1 MREQLKAA
9 FTQFPYCLA
18 TYVCLI
24 GAGWL
29 LAFGWKPVENNPP
42 VYFQEAKVG
51 EGQKVWQV
59 SHTGSMKPFLQGG
72 EYVVT
77 EANYDAIQLGQIL
90 VYQAPYNK
98 SPIVHRA
105 VQKDELGW
113 IMSGDSAKHTE
124 SWYRVTKDNY
134 LGTVVAVYRLD
145 KSKAN

>member
-1 MREQLKAA
+1 VREQLKAA
-9 FTQFPYCLA
+9 FTQFPFCIA

-29 LAFGWKPVENNPP
+29 LFVGWEPVKDNPP
-42 VYFQEAKVG
+42 VYLQETNVG
-51 EGQKVWQV
+51 EGQKAWQV
-59 SHTGSMKPFLQGG
+59 SYTGSMRPFLQGG
-72 EYVVT
+72 EVVVT
-77 EANYDAIQLGQIL
+77 EANYDAIKLGQIV

-134 LGTVVAVYRLD
+134 LGTVVAVYQNLD
-145 KSKAN
+145 KK

>member
-1 MREQLKAA
+1 MSDQLKAA
-9 FTQFPYCLA
+9 FTKFPYCLA

-42 VYFQEAKVG
+42 VYFQETKVG

-77 EANYDAIQLGQIL
+77 VANYDAIRLGQIL
-90 VYQAPYNK
+90 VYHAPYNK

-105 VQKDELGW
+105 VQKDKDGW
-113 IMSGDSAKHTE
+113 IMSGDANRHTE
-124 SWYRVTKDNY
+124 SWFRVTKDNY
-134 LGTVVAVYRLD
+134 LGTVVSVYRLD
-145 KSKAN
+145 KTKAN

>member
-9 FTQFPYCLA
+9 FTKFPFCLA

-29 LAFGWKPVENNPP
+29 LLVGWEPVKDNPP
-42 VYFQEAKVG
+42 VYVREVEIRAG
-51 EGQKVWQV
+51 ERAWQV

-77 EANYDAIQLGQIL
+77 VANYDAIRLGQIL
-90 VYQAPYNK
+90 VYHAPYNK

-105 VQKDELGW
+105 VQKDKDGW
-113 IMSGDSAKHTE
+113 IMSGDANRHTE
-124 SWYRVTKDNY
+124 SWFRVTKDNY
-134 LGTVVAVYRLD
+134 LGTVVSVYRLD
-145 KSKAN
+145 KSKSN

>member
-9 FTQFPYCLA
+9 FTKLPYCLA

-29 LAFGWKPVENNPP
+29 LAFGWEPVKDNPP
-42 VYFQEAKVG
+42 VYVREMEVRTG
-51 EGQKVWQV
+51 EKVWHV

-77 EANYDAIQLGQIL
+77 VANYEAIRLGQIL
-90 VYQAPYNK
+90 VYYAPYNK
-98 SPIVHRA
+98 SPLVHRA
-105 VQKDELGW
+105 VQKDKDGW

-134 LGTVVAVYRLD
+134 LGTVVSVYRLD
-145 KSKAN
+145 KNKAN

>member
-1 MREQLKAA
+1 VREQLKAA
-9 FTQFPYCLA
+9 FTKLPYCLA

-29 LAFGWKPVENNPP
+29 LAFGWKPVEDNPP
-42 VYFQEAKVG
+42 VYVREVEVRAG
-51 EGQKVWQV
+51 EKVWHV

-77 EANYDAIQLGQIL
+77 VANYEAIRLGQIL
-90 VYQAPYNK
+90 VYYAPYNK
-98 SPIVHRA
+98 SPLVHRA
-105 VQKDELGW
+105 VQKDKDGW

-124 SWYRVTKDNY
+124 SWFRVTKDNY
-134 LGTVVAVYRLD
+134 LGTVVSVYRLD